1 MWMYLRCGI
10 EHLTVQTR
18 MTQWWLES
26 MQMSYTDL
34 HDYGIAI
41 YCLSWCEYQLLEE
54 GWNIRID
61 VTGDFF
67 DIIIKCE
74 CNIYD
79 DVTSTLL
86 LLLLLC
92 AMMSVTY
99 RYFLWRWWRTQP
111 ELPGMGK
118 VEKLSS
124 WQRKIQMIRKYK
136 TEVYVSNLDR
146 KTRIIK
152 SLTKTTNTVNKTGFG
167 VHFRAQ
173 QACTVDVSKK
183 TNICDL
189 TWRVASVPTWP
200 FSDPMNSNVSDAYTW
215 YLYAQLRTCLGCL
228 YTAAAPAARTLL
240 RPF

>member
-1 MWMYLRCGI
+1 
-10 EHLTVQTR
+10 
-18 MTQWWLES
+18 
-26 MQMSYTDL
+26 
-34 HDYGIAI
+34 
-41 YCLSWCEYQLLEE
+41 
-54 GWNIRID
+54 
-61 VTGDFF
+61 
-67 DIIIKCE
+67 
-74 CNIYD
+74 
-79 DVTSTLL
+79 
-86 LLLLLC
+86 
-92 AMMSVTY
+92 MSVTY
-99 RYFLWRWWRTQP
+99 PYFLWRWRRTRP

-200 FSDPMNSNVSDAYTW
+200 FSDPMNPNELQCVRCVHLIPVCTVAYVSRLPVYCS
-215 YLYAQLRTCLGCL
+215 RTRSPHTTEAFLGL
-228 YTAAAPAARTLL
+228 TPSLHLSSSLLL
-240 RPF
+240 RHF